1 MQISDLSFNSR
12 RSPILSRY
20 GMVSASQPLAA
31 AAGVKILSQGGN
43 AADAAVATAAAL
55 NVTEPGSTGLGGDAF
70 VLYFDAKTRRI
81 SALNGS
87 GRAPAALS
95 LERLQREGMGSEM
108 PAFHPYTITVPGAC
122 AAWCDTIERFGQL
135 TMAQVLAPAIDLAQ
149 NGFPVAPYTALYW
162 QNSAKNGQLAT
173 AVNGKELTIDG
184 RGPQPGEIFR
194 NPGLARS
201 FYSIAL
207 GGKQAFYQG
216 AIARSIVSV
225 IRNAGGCMSEED
237 LSEHTSTWVEPI
249 STTYRGLRFWEC
261 PPNGQGIAALI
272 ALYIL
277 EGFDMQE
284 SPALSAQRSH
294 LMIEAMRLAFADAG
308 QFVAD
313 MEFAPAPLQALLS
326 KEYAAERR
334 KLIDPRRANPE
345 ILPGTPT
352 ASSDT
357 VYFCVVDAEGNACS
371 FINSNSQGFGTGIVP
386 RGWGF
391 SLQNRGRNFSLVPG
405 HPNQLEPRKRSYH
418 TIIPSLITHEKD
430 NALWGPYG
438 VMGGFMQPQG
448 HLQVAVALADDGLD
462 PQSALD
468 CPRFFIEPDRSNS
481 IVALE
486 EGTPAQVIADLAERG
501 HQVRTVSGHG
511 RTLFGRGAVIHRNR
525 ESGVLWGG
533 VDPRADGAV
542 MTGA

>member
-108 PAFHPYTITVPGAC
+108 PPFHPYTITVPGAC

-162 QNSAKNGQLAT
+162 QNSASNGQLAS

-207 GGKQAFYQG
+207 GGKTAFYQG

-225 IRNAGGCMSEED
+225 IRSAGGCMSEED

-272 ALYIL
+272 ALNIL
-277 EGFDMQE
+277 EGFDLQE

-405 HPNQLEPRKRSYH
+405 HPNQLEPRKRSFH
-418 TIIPSLITHEKD
+418 TIIPAMITHEKD

-448 HLQVAVALADDGLD
+448 HLQVAVALADDNLD

-468 CPRFFIEPDRSNS
+468 CPRFFIEPDRSTS
-481 IVALE
+481 IVSLE
-486 EGTPAQVIADLAERG
+486 EGTPASVIADLAERG
-501 HQVRTVSGHG
+501 HQVRTVTGHG
-511 RTLFGRGAVIHRNR
+511 RTLFGRGAVIHRDR